1 MLNRPSHY
9 DLVIK
14 TDLEKLTFSGT
25 AEITLDV
32 LHETPSIVLHIA
44 EPLQL
49 KNAVLSRTSTTG
61 PPSHRLAT
69 GFKFDAKRERVEIVF
84 AGGNIAPGRVRL
96 GLRWDANF
104 PDSQMGYFLSPYSL
118 PGAKEDDKAYYAVT
132 QLEPTAARRAYL
144 CFDEPALKATFT
156 IKMISRTD
164 SVSLSNMDVYAT
176 KRLGASSEFPRT
188 ALLEDSF
195 FTREGPAID
204 QYFAV
209 SRQRISH
216 GNFKNDWTLTTFSTT
231 PKVSTYLV
239 AYANGP
245 FIYLESS
252 FTSPI
257 SGRVIP
263 LRVYAT
269 ADCIEQGN
277 LTLETMAKVL
287 PIYEKMFD
295 IEYPLPK
302 LDSLVV
308 SDFQGAMENWGLIV
322 AASTAYLYDPKKN
335 SIKDKKRVV
344 SVNSHEIAHQWFG
357 NIVTFD
363 WWDGLWL
370 NEAFAT
376 MVSEVLVLD
385 VIEPSWRVH
394 SAFVKKELADAFRL
408 DALPSSHPIQM
419 PCPDED
425 TINQI
430 FDSISYNKGAGVL
443 RMLSNFIGQDTFIR
457 GVSIYLKRFLYGN
470 SITKDLW
477 DGVSE
482 ASGKDIAA
490 LMENWTLKVGF
501 PVVSVEE
508 TADGLKVRQNRFLS
522 THAPTP
528 EEDAVLWHVP
538 LQLLIVRDGH
548 ASVDHELLL
557 TEREIV
563 IPIKDIANVTYKLN
577 AGMCGVYR
585 TSYSQDRLIKLGH
598 EAGRVGTHFD
608 LSDRVG
614 LVGDATA
621 LAMAGVS
628 KTSGALSFLSELG
641 NEKENLVLHA
651 VADSLATLATTW
663 WEQPQEVRTAIAK
676 FRRTLFSPIAERLG
690 FDNSADDDVDTVE
703 LRATAIATAA
713 ATGDAKILAEYRRR
727 FAPFLEK
734 NDESIIP
741 SGLRNS
747 IYSECV
753 KHGGADEFEKMLS
766 VFRTP
771 ETPIQGQAAIKGMCA
786 TQDEVR
792 LERVFSLLKS
802 DDTKT
807 NDIIYF
813 TKNLATSAFA
823 RRPLWHFL
831 QEHYD
836 FFARR
841 LKGSLNLSLIIPNC
855 FDTLTTLEDALAVET
870 WAKGV
875 DSSSWSQGLGQGLD
889 RVRSNAKWLARDAQD
904 VEAWLRE
911 NGYFE

>member
-1 MLNRPSHY
+1 MTPSHY

-14 TDLEKLTFSGT
+14 TDLKNFTFSGT
-25 AEITLDV
+25 AEITIDV
-32 LHETPSIVLHIA
+32 RHEVPSIVLYVA
-44 EPLQL
+44 EPVQIRH
-49 KNAVLSRTSTTG
+49 AVLWQASLNGAS
-61 PPSHRLAT
+61 SKRLAT
-69 GFKFDAKRERVEIVF
+69 NFKLDAKRERVEIVF

-96 GLRWDANF
+96 GLRWESQLT
-104 PDSQMGYFLSPYSL
+104 DSLQGYYRSDYPA
-118 PGAKEDDKAYYAVT
+118 PEGKAGDKADPSGHGIVQAYYAIT
-132 QLEPTAARRAYL
+132 EIQPIAARQAFP
-144 CFDEPALKATFT
+144 CFDKPTLKATFT
-156 IKMISRTD
+156 IQMISRTD
-164 SVSLSNMDVYAT
+164 SVSLSNMDVRAT
-176 KRLGASSEFPRT
+176 KHLGAGGNFPRT
-188 ALLEDSF
+188 ALLDDSF
-195 FTREGPAID
+195 FAQDGPAID
-204 QYFAV
+204 KTILSSNTSENPAHPV
-209 SRQRISH
+209 SH
-216 GNFKNDWTLTTFSTT
+216 GDFKNDWTLTTFSTT

-245 FIYLESS
+245 FVHLESS
-252 FTSPI
+252 FASPI

-269 ADCIEQGN
+269 ADCIEQGA
-277 LTLETMAKVL
+277 LALETMEQVL

-295 IEYPLPK
+295 VEYPLPK

-734 NDESIIP
+734 NDESII
-741 SGLRNS
+741 SLRPAQQ
-747 IYSECV
+747 
-753 KHGGADEFEKMLS
+753 HLLGA
-766 VFRTP
+766 P
-771 ETPIQGQAAIKGMCA
+771 IKGMCA

-807 NDIIYF
+807 NDILVF
-813 TKNLATSAFA
+813 TKNLAINPMATRTLWQFLQDHYDHVA
-823 RRPLWHFL
+823 RRFKA
-831 QEHYD
+831 
-836 FFARR
+836 FTIKF
-841 LKGSLNLSLIIPNC
+841 IISQC
-855 FDTLTTLEDALAVET
+855 FQNLTTEEDALAVEA

-875 DSSSWSQGLGQGLD
+875 DSSTWNQALGQGLD
-889 RVRSNAKWLARDAQD
+889 RIRSNAKWLARDAQD
-904 VEAWLRE
+904 VEGWLKE
-911 NGYFE
+911 NGYLQ